1 MTPLY
6 ETFELILLVSAG
18 LLARF
23 GVLLLFVLVV
33 GAPLL
38 ALAMAWE
45 ALTRPKV
52 SPAGDLGWREDAFYA
67 PGHTWLA
74 PARQGLLFG
83 IDDLARR
90 LLGRATRVSLPRVGT
105 LLKAGERAIAI
116 TAGGRSVSLAVP
128 VAATVTAVNRDV
140 LQDPALASRDP
151 YGHGWLL
158 RLRPAESASPLLP
171 RGARGREWLSI
182 ESLRFARALELEL
195 GVAAADGGE
204 FHVPPHLALDE
215 AQRERLAREFLGQE

>member
-6 ETFELILLVSAG
+6 EVFELILVVAAG
-18 LLARF
+18 LLARL
-23 GVLLLFVLVV
+23 GVFLLAVL
-33 GAPLL
+33 ALSLPLL

-52 SPAGDLGWREDAFYA
+52 SRVGDLAWREDAFYA

-90 LLGRATRVSLPRVGT
+90 LLGQATRVSLPVVGT
-105 LLKAGERAIAI
+105 VVKAGEAAVAI
-116 TAGGRSVSLAVP
+116 TAGEQKVSLAVP
-128 VAATVTAVNRDV
+128 VSGTVTAVNHDV
-140 LQDPALASRDP
+140 LRDPALAGRDP

-158 RLRPAESASPLLP
+158 RLRPAESTPPLLP
-171 RGARGREWLSI
+171 RGPRGREWLAA
-182 ESLRFARALELEL
+182 EGARFAHALELEL

-204 FHVPPHLALDE
+204 FHVPPHVALDP
-215 AQRERLAREFLGQE
+215 AQRQRLTAEFLRQA

>member
-6 ETFELILLVSAG
+6 EVFELILVVTAG
-18 LLARF
+18 LLARL
-23 GVLLLFVLVV
+23 GVFLLAVL
-33 GAPLL
+33 ALSLPLL

-52 SPAGDLGWREDAFYA
+52 SRAGDLAWREDAFYA

-74 PARQGLLFG
+74 PVRHGMLFG

-90 LLGRATRVSLPRVGT
+90 LLGQATRVSLPRVGT
-105 LLKAGERAIAI
+105 VVEAGQATVAILAGEQR
-116 TAGGRSVSLAVP
+116 VSLAVP
-128 VAATVTAVNRDV
+128 IAGTVTAVNQDV
-140 LQDPALASRDP
+140 LRDPALASRDP

-158 RLRPAESASPLLP
+158 RLRPTDTDPLLP
-171 RGARGREWLSI
+171 RGSRGREWLAA
-182 ESLRFARALELEL
+182 ESARFAHALELEL

-204 FHVPPHLALDE
+204 FHVPPHVALE
-215 AQRERLAREFLGQE
+215 PAQRQRLTAEFLRQA